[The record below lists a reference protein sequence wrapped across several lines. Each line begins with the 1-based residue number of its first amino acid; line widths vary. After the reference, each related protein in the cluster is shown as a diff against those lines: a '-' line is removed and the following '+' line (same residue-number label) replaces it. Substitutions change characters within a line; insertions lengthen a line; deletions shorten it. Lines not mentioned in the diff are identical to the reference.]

1 MQGQIIRVKGKFKGS
16 NLPKLSDFD
25 TSHLLQEIIN
35 HDSCLACFD
44 FTDKS
49 KMTLDG
55 DKIISLIDKKSGVLS
70 FVPTSLAL
78 APTYN
83 PDLFNGRGGVL
94 FNGAQEGGILN
105 FYPSN
110 QAISID
116 IFAQNTII
124 PPSNAT
130 FFTIASSANNAT
142 NALYYR
148 NTHLAGYNG
157 NLNIALDGKAF
168 NKNRY
173 TTVHDYRPG
182 VSPSVS
188 LYFNDVKGVNS
199 QAAANVKPVGKLNLG
214 RWADTSVPNYGYF
227 ILGSV
232 FLFDGDI
239 RQDEYLNSLV
249 KEFYSRQYNI

>member
-1 MQGQIIRVKGKFKGS
+1 MQGQIIRVKGKFSGS

-25 TSHLLQEIIN
+25 TSYILQEILN
-35 HDSCLACFD
+35 HNSCLACFD

-55 DKIISLIDKKSGVLS
+55 DKVTSLVDKKSGVLS
-70 FVPTSLAL
+70 FVPSSLAL

-83 PDLFNGRGGVL
+83 ASYFGGRGGVL
-94 FNGAQEGGILN
+94 FNGAQEGGIAN

-110 QAISID
+110 SAISIE

-124 PPSNAT
+124 PTSNSI
-130 FFTIASSANNAT
+130 FYVIASSAGQAS

-148 NTHLAGYNG
+148 NTLLAGYNG
-157 NLNIALDGKAF
+157 NFAINWDGKAF
-168 NKNRY
+168 NRNRY
-173 TTVHDYRPG
+173 TTVHDYREG
-182 VSPSVS
+182 VAPNVS
-188 LYFNDVKGVNS
+188 LYFNDVKGVNTLT
-199 QAAANVKPVGKLNLG
+199 AANTKPTGKLNLG
-214 RWADTSVPNYGYF
+214 RWADASVPNYGYF

-239 RQDEYLNSLV
+239 RQDSYLNALV
-249 KEFYSRQYNI
+249 KEFYARQYNV